1 MKMTFSNV
9 SELIVMWFLLS
20 LHDVKNVKKS
30 KTVLNICIQINIF
43 LHDSSKAE
51 STYYCYVYIM

>member
-9 SELIVMWFLLS
+9 SELIVMWFLPS
-20 LHDVKNVKKS
+20 LHDVKNVES